1 VLAAGRSQRTT
12 QIGLNSAQIL
22 LVALLAGASLP
33 AHSASRPVDSLATHA
48 TWLKLGHYEHSGSS
62 PSGWRSA
69 VHPGDFFLSPDGATD
84 PRAELA
90 ATLAAFQAPPPGDPD
105 QNARC
110 RYPARLSWLR
120 KQLGANANFGPDI
133 HCPAFDAWTQSGSVA
148 SISVIFASG
157 FLGNPASYYGHT
169 LLKFNFRGGATHTG
183 LLDESVSY
191 GAILDGRHDGPVT
204 YVARSLTGR
213 YDAGFSHIRFYYH
226 DHNYGNEELR
236 DLWEYRL
243 DLPQDDVDFVV
254 AHAWEVLGKRYTYY
268 FFRGNCAYQ
277 MAEVLEIID
286 GLSIIPPD
294 RPWTIPQSMMQ
305 QLTHTNFRG
314 QPLVA
319 AIVYHPSRQSRY
331 YERFRSLSPAD
342 ARLMRALVEKQVSFG
357 DAEFEQRSI
366 ASQQAVV
373 NAMLDYYQFVNSP
386 LAEAPVQAQRD
397 YAAALAER
405 YRLPAGEPDIH
416 RGDPESPDRARPPGW
431 TQLAAG
437 HNSAIGDGV
446 SIRVRPAYYD
456 ALDFDS
462 GHVRYGSLSM
472 GDTQIDLLHD
482 RVRLNKLDV
491 IRIESVNPGIS
502 SLPGDRG
509 ASWKLGLGATQAR
522 LWCEQCLVARADV
535 DLGYGRQPVRNLFGA
550 VYLGAALQSERA
562 DQGWGF
568 ARATAVVIGTLRDSL
583 RYRLLYEYRLPAGG
597 ATGSYAVAQAE
608 LRWSPSRRTDVRLRL
623 DYDHAHSVGL
633 GAGFY
638 W

>member
-1 VLAAGRSQRTT
+1 M
-12 QIGLNSAQIL
+12 
-22 LVALLAGASLP
+22 ALLAGASLA
-33 AHSASRPVDSLATHA
+33 AHSNGLPVGSLATDA
-48 TWLKLGHYEHSGSS
+48 TWLKLGHYERSGSS

-69 VHPGDFFLSPDGATD
+69 VHPGDFFLSRDGAID
-84 PRAELA
+84 PRAELQ
-90 ATLAAFQAPPPGDPD
+90 ATLAAFRAPPDGDPD
-105 QNARC
+105 RSARC
-110 RYPARLSWLR
+110 RFPARLMWLR
-120 KQLGANANFGPDI
+120 KRLGVSLDLGPEL
-133 HCPAFDAWTQSGSVA
+133 HCPAFEAWTQSGTVG

-169 LLKFNFRGGATHTG
+169 LLKFNFRGSATHTS
-183 LLDESVSY
+183 LMDESVSY

-204 YVARSLTGR
+204 YIARSLTGN

-286 GLSIIPPD
+286 GLSIIPSN

-305 QLTHTNFRG
+305 QLTTKSFHGR
-314 QPLVA
+314 PLVA
-319 AIVYHPSRQSRY
+319 AIVYHPSRQARFY
-331 YERFRSLSPAD
+331 DRFRSLSPGD
-342 ARLMRALVEKQVSFG
+342 ARLTRALVEKQVSFG
-357 DAEFEQRSI
+357 DPGFEQRPI

-373 NAMLDYYQFVNSP
+373 STLLDYYQFVDNP
-386 LAEAPVQAQRD
+386 LAEASVQARSD

-405 YRLPAGEPDIH
+405 YRLPAGDPAIQ
-416 RGDPESPDRARPPGW
+416 RSDPESPDRARPPGW
-431 TQLAAG
+431 TQFAGG
-437 HNSAIGDGV
+437 HNSATGGSV

-472 GDTQIDLLHD
+472 GDTQVDFLHD
-482 RVRLNKLDV
+482 RVRLNKLDI

-509 ASWKLGLGATQAR
+509 ESWKLGLGAAQAR
-522 LWCEQCLVARADV
+522 LWCEQCLVVRNDV
-535 DLGYGRQPVRNLFGA
+535 DLGFGRQVASSLFGA
-550 VYLGAALQSERA
+550 IYVGAALQSERA

-568 ARATAVVIGTLRDSL
+568 ARTSAVVIGTFRDSL
-583 RYRLLYEYRLPAGG
+583 RYRVLYEYRLPAGS
-597 ATGSYAVAQAE
+597 ATGSYAVMQAE
-608 LRWSPSRRTDVRLRL
+608 LRWSPSRRADLRLRY
-623 DYDHAHSVGL
+623 DYDHAHSVGI